1 MLFNNDSTLQPSV
14 EHRHLT
20 LCILFGSFV
29 SRRGIKSRHL
39 FCVLIKML
47 YWRRRLIGERDFL
60 GEGLIGER
68 SLLDKGAHRRKRLF
82 FVGGLFWERGLI
94 RERGFFGERLFWE
107 RVFFGR
113 EAHWREGLLK

>member
-1 MLFNNDSTLQPSV
+1 M
-14 EHRHLT
+14 E
-20 LCILFGSFV
+20 
-29 SRRGIKSRHL
+29 RGT
-39 FCVLIKML
+39 
-47 YWRRRLIGERDFL
+47 FL